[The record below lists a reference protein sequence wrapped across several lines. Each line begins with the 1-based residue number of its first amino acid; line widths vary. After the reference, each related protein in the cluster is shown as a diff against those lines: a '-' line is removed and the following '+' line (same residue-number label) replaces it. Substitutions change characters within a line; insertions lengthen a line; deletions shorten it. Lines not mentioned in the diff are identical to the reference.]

1 MFEVIN
7 SLREEME
14 KVPVRVSQKCIDNA
28 ANSGLETV
36 LSELPEE
43 ARTVEIVEH
52 VLHEMLDSFE
62 SEENY
67 FIKIQ
72 EVKMMVWIHILGIAA
87 IAVSGVTC
95 LNNWLTKY
103 ALIVWILQN
112 TNTQPS
118 KEEMIE
124 CKKFVIQHVL
134 EDLRKT
140 KM

>member
-1 MFEVIN
+1 
-7 SLREEME
+7 
-14 KVPVRVSQKCIDNA
+14 
-28 ANSGLETV
+28 
-36 LSELPEE
+36 
-43 ARTVEIVEH
+43 
-52 VLHEMLDSFE
+52 
-62 SEENY
+62 
-67 FIKIQ
+67 
-72 EVKMMVWIHILGIAA
+72 MMVWIHILGVAA

-124 CKKFVIQHVL
+124 SKKFVIQHEL
-134 EDLRKT
+134 EDIRKT